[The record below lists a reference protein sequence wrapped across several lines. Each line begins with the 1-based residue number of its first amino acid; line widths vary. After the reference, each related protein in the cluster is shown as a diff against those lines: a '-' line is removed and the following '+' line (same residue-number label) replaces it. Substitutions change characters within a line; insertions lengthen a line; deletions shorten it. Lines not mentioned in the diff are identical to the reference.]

1 MGDYVIFVPQIDSAS
16 VTPNPVD
23 ANASF
28 KISVSVSEMQKILHP
43 EWYYSGEVYA
53 GESEA

>member
-1 MGDYVIFVPQIDSAS
+1 MGDYVIFIPKIDAAS

-28 KISVSVSEMQKILHP
+28 KISVSVSEMQKVLHP
-43 EWYYSGEVYA
+43 EWYYSGEIYA